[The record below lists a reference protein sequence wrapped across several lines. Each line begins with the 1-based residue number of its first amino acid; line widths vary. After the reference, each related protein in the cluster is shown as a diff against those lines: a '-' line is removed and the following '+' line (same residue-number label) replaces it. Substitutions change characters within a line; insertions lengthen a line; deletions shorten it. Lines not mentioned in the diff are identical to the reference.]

1 VMYKFFFLFTF
12 SLLFNYSCSAQ
23 GIIKTYR
30 QLSSIEKTWVCKHPV
45 AALKIKKETK
55 LTRKIVQELKQA
67 SVLDTISNGGQLD
80 AFRHAFW
87 MARITKR
94 IGANKA
100 LKFGET
106 HEKGNYEYFLKN
118 IKEDNELQDSIS
130 CSMDL
135 LNNKVGVEI
144 SKLKRS
150 QTNEELKQIIID
162 KIRNGEL
169 FILKHNKENKPTDCE
184 NKVIVKQTNDLKKW
198 NVNYC
203 LVASNYFP
211 K

>member
-1 VMYKFFFLFTF
+1 MYKFFFFFTLL
-12 SLLFNYSCSAQ
+12 LLFNYSCSAQ

-30 QLSSIEKTWVCKHPV
+30 QLSSIEKKWVRKHPF

-67 SVLDTISNGGQLD
+67 SVLDTISNGGKLD

-87 MARITKR
+87 MARIAKR
-94 IGANKA
+94 IGTKKA
-100 LKFGET
+100 FKFGEI
-106 HEKGNYEYFLKN
+106 HEKGNYEHFLKN
-118 IKEDNELQDSIS
+118 ITEDAQLQDSIS
-130 CSMDL
+130 CCMDL

-144 SKLKRS
+144 SMIKRS

-162 KIRNGEL
+162 KIHNGEL